1 MAILVIELGL
11 PNREYQQDMTS
22 DKITMT
28 VGGGIPIPLKSEGF
42 DMDEVEYVN
51 ITLISNK
58 PNNPVTAYEG
68 NCFKP
73 TSKGLPPRILFV
85 DESSR
90 HQAINYNSDI
100 NPLYVLPNSS
110 LIYNMTINS
119 TSSNNNG
126 CIYLYLFTDLVNY
139 FHFLNGQNEPTQQYY
154 KSQCI
159 PEKSSKHSHHIVEF
173 LMNET
178 TFVYVGMELNNTISV
193 HCNITGSLVS
203 YDTKPMSDSYRLFY
217 QQTKKVDFCRHFC
230 LKLYGKKRCIIVES
244 KELVTI
250 SYTTGF
256 VNANTMKELKIYGTV
271 LIVVLVLA
279 AVVLGIFI
287 LGCLKNGK
295 E

>member
-11 PNREYQQDMTS
+11 PNQEYQQDMTS

-28 VGGGIPIPLKSEGF
+28 VGGGVPIPLKSEGF
-42 DMDEVEYVN
+42 DINEVEYVN

-73 TSKGLPPRILFV
+73 TSKGLPSRILFG
-85 DESSR
+85 DNSSR

-110 LIYNMTINS
+110 LIYDITINS
-119 TSSNNNG
+119 TSTNNG
-126 CIYLYLFTDLVNY
+126 CIYLYLFTDSVNY
-139 FHFLNGQNEPTQQYY
+139 FHFLTEQDEPAKQYY
-154 KSQCI
+154 RSRCI
-159 PEKSSKHSHHIVEF
+159 PEKSPKNSHHIVEF
-173 LMNET
+173 PMNET
-178 TFVYVGMELNNTISV
+178 TFVYVGMDLNNTILIQ
-193 HCNITGSLVS
+193 CNITGRIVS
-203 YDTKPMSDSYRLFY
+203 YDTQPMSDSYRLFY
-217 QQTKKVDFCRHFC
+217 QQTKKVEFCRHFC
-230 LKLYGKKRCIIVES
+230 LKLYGRKRCIIVES

-256 VNANTMKELKIYGTV
+256 VNANTMKEFKVLAVV
-271 LIVVLVLA
+271 LIVILALA

-287 LGCLKNGK
+287 LACLNKW
-295 E
+295 

>member
-1 MAILVIELGL
+1 MVILVIELGL
-11 PNREYQQDMTS
+11 PNQEYQQDMTS

-28 VGGGIPIPLKSEGF
+28 VGGGIPIPLNSEGF
-42 DMDEVEYVN
+42 NMDEVEYVN

-58 PNNPVTAYEG
+58 PNNPVIAYEG

-73 TSKGLPPRILFV
+73 TSKSLPPRILFV
-85 DESSR
+85 DDLNR

-110 LIYNMTINS
+110 LIYNITINS
-119 TSSNNNG
+119 TSTNNG
-126 CIYLYLFTDLVNY
+126 CIYLYLFTDLVNF
-139 FHFLNGQNEPTQQYY
+139 FHFLTEQNEPAQQYY

-159 PEKSSKHSHHIVEF
+159 PEKSPKNSHHIVEF

-178 TFVYVGMELNNTISV
+178 TFVYVGMELNNTILV
-193 HCNITGSLVS
+193 QCNITARLVS
-203 YDTKPMSDSYRLFY
+203 YDTQPKSDSYRLFY
-217 QQTKKVDFCRHFC
+217 QQTKKVEFCRHFC
-230 LKLYGKKRCIIVES
+230 LKLYGRKRCIIVES

-256 VNANTMKELKIYGTV
+256 VNANTMKEFKVLAVV
-271 LIVVLVLA
+271 LIVVLALA

-287 LGCLKNGK
+287 LGCLKK
-295 E
+295 W